1 MRKKLITTISL
12 VAGLAGAAA
21 VSATPAAATPVSP
34 GACNMLNVSATG
46 FDGMFKASD
55 RGLANMIA
63 LVIASEEGGCSV

>member
-1 MRKKLITTISL
+1 MRKKLITISL
-12 VAGLAGAAA
+12 VAGLAAAAA

-46 FDGMFKASD
+46 FDGMFKASE

-63 LVIASEEGGCSV
+63 LIVASEEGGCSV